1 MKALTTTYDDRPL
14 PDPALADLV
23 PQSVAEEL
31 CVVPLQLL
39 GGVLV
44 FAGPQRLGKTDV
56 ERLAFILNRKV
67 HCTVRSEQWYER
79 AWALL
84 YSAETEPSS
93 SDSHSVCWYWG
104 GWHYWD
110 GETLVV
116 KASGWEGMEHWTGA
130 AEYPPDHDDH
140 DLWRWIVNYK
150 PYHRL
155 IEQSEMPQ
163 IRRVWRPLAF
173 PCRNVIVYP

>member
-1 MKALTTTYDDRPL
+1 MKALTTTNDDRPL

-31 CVVPLQLL
+31 CVVPVQLL

-44 FAGPQRLGKTDV
+44 VAGPQRLGKTDV

-67 HCTVRSEQWYER
+67 HCTVRSDQCYEH
-79 AWALL
+79 ALALL
-84 YSAETEPSS
+84 YPAETESS
-93 SDSHSVCWYWG
+93 SADSQSVCWYWG

-130 AEYPPDHDDH
+130 AVFSPDHKDH
-140 DLWRWIVNYK
+140 DLWCWIVNYK
-150 PYHRL
+150 LYHRL
-155 IEQSEMPQ
+155 IDKTEIPQ
-163 IRRVWRPLAF
+163 IRRVWRRWLSRVAT
-173 PCRNVIVYP
+173 